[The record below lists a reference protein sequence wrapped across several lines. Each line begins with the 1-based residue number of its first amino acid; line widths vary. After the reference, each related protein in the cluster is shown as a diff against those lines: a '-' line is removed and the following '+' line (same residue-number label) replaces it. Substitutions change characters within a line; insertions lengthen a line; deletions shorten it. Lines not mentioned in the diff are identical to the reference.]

1 MKSYNDLNTEAQ
13 NSETLDI
20 HKLSTINILKKIN
33 DEDNKIATIVRKSI
47 NEIKKT
53 TELAINSV
61 KSGGRIFYIG
71 SGTSGRLGVLDASE
85 IPPTYSASKNTFIGI
100 ISGGDD
106 ALRNSIEGAED
117 SSENAIKDL
126 LSYNINKKDT
136 VIGISCSGASTY
148 VISSLDYSKLKGAST
163 IYLVTNPK
171 PYILTEV
178 DVIIKANT
186 GPEVITGST
195 RMKAGTATKMII
207 NMISTTTMIKL
218 GKVYKNLMIDLM
230 AVNNKLIDRGVRII
244 MQITGISYE
253 KAKKKLFGAKKSVKA
268 AIIMIKLDC
277 DLKKANKRIKKFNGV
292 LSNIIDE

>member
-126 LSYNINKKDT
+126 LPYNINKKDT

-148 VISSLDYSKLKGAST
+148 VISSLNYSKSRGAST
-163 IYLVTNPK
+163 VYLVTNPN
-171 PYILTEV
+171 PYISTEV

-195 RMKAGTATKMII
+195 RMKAGSATKMIL

-230 AVNNKLIDRGVRII
+230 AVNNKLIDRGIRII
-244 MQITGISYE
+244 MKITGLSYE
-253 KAKKKLFGAKKSVKA
+253 KAKKKLFEAKKSVKA

-277 DLKKANKRIKKFNGV
+277 DLEKANKKIKKFNGV
-292 LSNIIDE
+292 LSNIIND

>member
-117 SSENAIKDL
+117 SSEDAIKDL
-126 LSYNINKKDT
+126 LPYNINKKDT

-148 VISSLDYSKLKGAST
+148 VISSLNYSKSKGAST
-163 IYLVTNPK
+163 VYLITNPN
-171 PYILTEV
+171 PYISTEV

-195 RMKAGTATKMII
+195 RMKAGSATKMIL

-230 AVNNKLIDRGVRII
+230 AVNNKLIDRGIRII
-244 MQITGISYE
+244 MKITGLSYE
-253 KAKKKLFGAKKSVKA
+253 KAKKKLFEAKKSVKA

-277 DLKKANKRIKKFNGV
+277 DLEKANKKIKKFNGV
-292 LSNIIDE
+292 LSNIIND

>member
-20 HKLSTINILKKIN
+20 YKLSTINILKKIN

-126 LSYNINKKDT
+126 LPYNINKKDT
-136 VIGISCSGASTY
+136 VIGISCSGASAY
-148 VISSLDYSKLKGAST
+148 VISSLNYSKLKGAST
-163 IYLVTNPK
+163 VYLVTNPK
-171 PYILTEV
+171 PYMLTEV

-244 MQITGISYE
+244 IQITGTTNI
-253 KAKKKLFGAKKSVKA
+253 
-268 AIIMIKLDC
+268 
-277 DLKKANKRIKKFNGV
+277 ANKIVGKIIQGSKKF
-292 LSNIIDE
+292 L

>member
-126 LSYNINKKDT
+126 LPYNINKKDT
-136 VIGISCSGASTY
+136 VIGISCSGASNY
-148 VISSLDYSKLKGAST
+148 VISSLNYSKSKGAST
-163 IYLVTNPK
+163 VYLVTNPK
-171 PYILTEV
+171 PYISTEV

-195 RMKAGTATKMII
+195 RMKAGSATKMIL

-230 AVNNKLIDRGVRII
+230 AVNNKLIDRGIRII
-244 MQITGISYE
+244 MKITGLGYE
-253 KAKKKLFGAKKSVKA
+253 KAKKKLFEAKKSVKA

-277 DLKKANKRIKKFNGV
+277 DLEKANKKIKKFNGV

>member
-126 LSYNINKKDT
+126 LPYNINKKDT

-163 IYLVTNPK
+163 VYLVTNPK

-244 MQITGISYE
+244 MQITGLSYE
-253 KAKKKLFGAKKSVKA
+253 TANKKLYEAKKSVKA

-277 DLKKANKRIKKFNGV
+277 DLEKANKSIKKFNGV

>member
-13 NSETLDI
+13 NNETLDI

-126 LSYNINKKDT
+126 LPYNINKKDT
-136 VIGISCSGASTY
+136 VIGISCSGASAY
-148 VISSLDYSKLKGAST
+148 VIASLNYSKSKGAST
-163 IYLVTNPK
+163 VYLVTNPK
-171 PYILTEV
+171 PYISTEV

-195 RMKAGTATKMII
+195 RMKAGSATKMIL

-230 AVNNKLIDRGVRII
+230 AVNNKLIDRGIRII
-244 MQITGISYE
+244 MQITGLSYE
-253 KAKKKLFGAKKSVKA
+253 KAKKKLFEAKKSVKA

-277 DLKKANKRIKKFNGV
+277 DLEKANKKIKKFNGV
-292 LSNIIDE
+292 LSNIIND

>member
-61 KSGGRIFYIG
+61 KSGVRIFYIG

-106 ALRNSIEGAED
+106 ALRNSVEGAED

-126 LSYNINKKDT
+126 SDRVTAFQKVILKNTTNISNN
-136 VIGISCSGASTY
+136 A
-148 VISSLDYSKLKGAST
+148 
-163 IYLVTNPK
+163 
-171 PYILTEV
+171 
-178 DVIIKANT
+178 
-186 GPEVITGST
+186 
-195 RMKAGTATKMII
+195 TAIR
-207 NMISTTTMIKL
+207 STTREIKSAAAA
-218 GKVYKNLMIDLM
+218 KQ
-230 AVNNKLIDRGVRII
+230 AKLD
-244 MQITGISYE
+244 
-253 KAKKKLFGAKKSVKA
+253 KA
-268 AIIMIKLDC
+268 AK
-277 DLKKANKRIKKFNGV
+277 
-292 LSNIIDE
+292 

>member
-13 NSETLDI
+13 NNETLDI

-33 DEDNKIATIVRKSI
+33 DEDNKIATIVRNSI

-148 VISSLDYSKLKGAST
+148 VISSLNYSKSKGAST
-163 IYLVTNPK
+163 VYLVTNPN
-171 PYILTEV
+171 PYISTEV

-195 RMKAGTATKMII
+195 RMKAGSATKMIL

-244 MQITGISYE
+244 MKITGSNY
-253 KAKKKLFGAKKSVKA
+253 KNAKKKLYEAKKSVKA

-277 DLKKANKRIKKFNGV
+277 DLLKADEKINKFNGI
-292 LSNIIDE
+292 LSDIIDE

>member
-126 LSYNINKKDT
+126 LPYNINKRDT

-148 VISSLDYSKLKGAST
+148 VISSINYSKSKGAST
-163 IYLVTNPK
+163 VYLVTNPN
-171 PYILTEV
+171 PYISTEV

-195 RMKAGTATKMII
+195 RMKAGSATKMIL

-230 AVNNKLIDRGVRII
+230 AVNNKLIDRGIRII
-244 MQITGISYE
+244 MKITGLSYE
-253 KAKKKLFGAKKSVKA
+253 KAKKKLFEAKKSVKA

-277 DLKKANKRIKKFNGV
+277 DLEKANKKIKKFNGV
-292 LSNIIDE
+292 LSNIIND

>member
-33 DEDNKIATIVRKSI
+33 DEDNKIATIVRRSI

-106 ALRNSIEGAED
+106 ALRNSI
-117 SSENAIKDL
+117 
-126 LSYNINKKDT
+126 
-136 VIGISCSGASTY
+136 
-148 VISSLDYSKLKGAST
+148 
-163 IYLVTNPK
+163 
-171 PYILTEV
+171 
-178 DVIIKANT
+178 
-186 GPEVITGST
+186 
-195 RMKAGTATKMII
+195 
-207 NMISTTTMIKL
+207 
-218 GKVYKNLMIDLM
+218 
-230 AVNNKLIDRGVRII
+230 
-244 MQITGISYE
+244 
-253 KAKKKLFGAKKSVKA
+253 
-268 AIIMIKLDC
+268 
-277 DLKKANKRIKKFNGV
+277 
-292 LSNIIDE
+292 